1 MIYKSEN
8 KLLDT
13 FGASIKCYLCGEKI
27 KDGESVIN
35 LTKGYRLPA
44 RREKVNGTLVGL
56 SSTRIKELE
65 IQDSSNKSPKVICEE
80 CFYGRCY

>member
-1 MIYKSEN
+1 MEKAEQMIYKSEN

-13 FGASIKCYLCGEKI
+13 FGASIKCFLCGEKI

-35 LTKGYRLPA
+35 LTKGYIGGA
-44 RREKVNGTLVGL
+44 FVHT
-56 SSTRIKELE
+56 IKELD

-80 CFYGRCY
+80 CFYCRS

>member
-13 FGASIKCYLCGEKI
+13 FGASIKCFLCGEKI

-35 LTKGYRLPA
+35 LT
-44 RREKVNGTLVGL
+44 N
-56 SSTRIKELE
+56 
-65 IQDSSNKSPKVICEE
+65 SSNKSPKVICEE